1 MPIRRRG
8 SLARRHPDR
17 RTEARATR
25 PGAFEDQVQAA
36 LDRLPAEF
44 AVLLDSVAVVVED
57 LPTADQARDVDG
69 DPDGWLYGI
78 YDGTPLNTWGAD
90 QVPFPSVITL
100 FRVPLQEDFP
110 DPDDLAWEIERTV
123 VHELAHHAGID
134 DARLTELGYD

>member
-17 RTEARATR
+17 RVEPPIAG
-25 PGAFEDQVQAA
+25 PGAFEDAGPGRARPAA
-36 LDRLPAEF
+36 AGVRGPPGQRRRGRGGPAD
-44 AVLLDSVAVVVED
+44 AG
-57 LPTADQARDVDG
+57 PGADADG

-90 QVPFPSVITL
+90 QVPFPNVITL

-110 DPDDLAWEIERTV
+110 DPDELAWEIERTV